1 MATQG
6 SAAQPDPGLIFQEM
20 NAYQRTMAL
29 KGAVDLDLFT
39 HIDDGASTA
48 AELAARTAAS
58 ERGIRTLCDFL
69 TVNGILTK
77 KGNAYG
83 LTPSAKVFLSK
94 HSPAYL
100 GAMANFLANSR
111 TLANFQDV
119 AATVRRGGAAQP
131 DTALAP
137 DHPIWVEFARSM
149 AGLAQMLAQETAAV
163 VRKEMP
169 AGPAKALDIAAGHG
183 LYGISIAQ
191 AFPAAQIVGLDWKN
205 VLEVALENARK
216 AGVAGRY
223 QTIAG
228 SAFEADFGTGYDLVL
243 VPNFCHHFDVPTN
256 VQLLRKIRAALKP
269 GGRIGIVDFIPNED
283 RVSPPIPAAFGFVML
298 NNTPA
303 GDVYTF
309 PEYKKMLEEAG
320 FSSIALHE
328 FAHAPQCVVM
338 GTA

>member
-1 MATQG
+1 
-6 SAAQPDPGLIFQEM
+6 M

-48 AELAARTAAS
+48 AEIAARATAS

-77 KGNAYG
+77 KDNAYG

-94 HSPAYL
+94 RSPAYL
-100 GAMANFLANSR
+100 GSMANFLANSM
-111 TLANFQDV
+111 TLANYQDV
-119 AATVRRGGAAQP
+119 AATVRRGGAPQQ

-149 AGLAQMLAQETAAV
+149 AGLAQVLAQEAAAV

-169 AGPAKALDIAAGHG
+169 AGPAKVLDIAAGHG
-183 LYGISIAQ
+183 LYGIAIAQ

-243 VPNFCHHFDVPTN
+243 LPNFCHHFDVPTN
-256 VQLLRKIRAALKP
+256 VKLLRKVRAALKP
-269 GGRIGIVDFIPNED
+269 GGRIGIVDFVPNED

-298 NNTPA
+298 NSTPS

-309 PEYKKMLEEAG
+309 PEYRKMLQEAG

-328 FAHAPQCVVM
+328 FAHTPQCMVM
-338 GTA
+338 ASA